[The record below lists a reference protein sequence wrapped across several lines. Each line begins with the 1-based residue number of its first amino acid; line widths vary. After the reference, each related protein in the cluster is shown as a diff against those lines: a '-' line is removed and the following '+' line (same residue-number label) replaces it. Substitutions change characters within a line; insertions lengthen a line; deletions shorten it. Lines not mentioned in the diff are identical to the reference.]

1 MGVQQNRRSKARN
14 RRRRAVVMKLES
26 PNFIQCPKCH
36 EYKMP
41 HRVCPECGFY
51 NDTQVIQE
59 KQKAK

>member
-26 PNFIQCPKCH
+26 PNIIQCPKCH
-36 EYKMP
+36 EFKMP
-41 HRVCPECGFY
+41 HRVCPSCGFY

-59 KQKAK
+59 KQKAE